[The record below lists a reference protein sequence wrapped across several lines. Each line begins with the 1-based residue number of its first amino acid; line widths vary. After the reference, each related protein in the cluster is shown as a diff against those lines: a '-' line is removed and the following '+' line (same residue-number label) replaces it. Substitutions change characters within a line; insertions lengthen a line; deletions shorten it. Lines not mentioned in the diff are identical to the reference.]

1 VGFQGQWTIVAEGVL
16 ISAVEITNMNMEVP
30 LATRNDMMAAV
41 ATDARSGARRSRGG
55 WAERVSAGL
64 G

>member
-1 VGFQGQWTIVAEGVL
+1 MAEGVL